1 MGEKVTFN
9 ELTKII
15 EIDEAPDVNNEIF
28 IDVKTDLYSDGKE
41 DWVANE
47 NLRKFIFPVQA
58 VGGNPL
64 PGAKNLGTTFFLNSD
79 WKIRPYDAD
88 HRLIIDGNLYAED
101 GSDPFLDTISN
112 YTVRIMQQVSDLVST
127 VSSGSGLSQEEHDQL
142 FALPTLINI
151 EASSVLAMKSDTDA
165 IISSLND
172 ISANILRSL
181 GLMQENYYMDQ
192 TSYTDYNGA
201 KLLNSARIRIYSVA
215 GSVGTDNNVLATYSI
230 TAVWSTGQLIT
241 YRVVKQ

>member
-9 ELTKII
+9 EITKII
-15 EIDEAPDVNNEIF
+15 EIDEAPDVNGDVL
-28 IDVKTDLYSDGKE
+28 IDVKADLYSDGKE
-41 DWVANE
+41 DWVATE
-47 NLRKFIFPVQA
+47 SLRKFNFPIEA

-64 PGAKNLGTTFFLNSD
+64 PGAKDLGTTFFLASD
-79 WKIRPYDAD
+79 WKIRPYDTD
-88 HRLIIDGNLYAED
+88 HRLIIDGNLYAVD

-127 VSSGSGLSQEEHDQL
+127 VSSGSGLSQAEHDHL
-142 FALPTLINI
+142 MSLPTLINI
-151 EASSVLAMKSDTDA
+151 EASTILAMKADTDA
-165 IISSLND
+165 I
-172 ISANILRSL
+172 AILVLRAL

-215 GSVGTDNNVLATYSI
+215 GSVGTGNDVLATYTI
-230 TAVWSTGQLIT
+230 TAVWSAGAVQT
-241 YRVVKQ
+241 YQVVKQ